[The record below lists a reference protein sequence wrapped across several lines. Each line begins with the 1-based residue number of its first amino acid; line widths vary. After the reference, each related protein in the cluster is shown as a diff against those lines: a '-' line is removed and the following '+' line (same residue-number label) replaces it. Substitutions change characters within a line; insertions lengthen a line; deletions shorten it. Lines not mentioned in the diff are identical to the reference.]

1 VSAIAQFPA
10 LAPFR
15 VRSYRFL
22 WPADLAVSWAF
33 EMENLILG
41 WYILVDTGS
50 VLLFTAFASL
60 QFLGTLIAPMVG
72 VAADRIGPRT
82 VLCAIRAIFSVLA
95 AILAVLALTG
105 SLDPLWV
112 FAVATMTGL
121 VRPSDQVLRYALV
134 GDIIP
139 AGGLAGALGISRT
152 TMDSAR
158 IFGAL
163 AGAGI
168 AASFGIGPA
177 YVAIT
182 VLYLA
187 GFLLTLRVD
196 PVSEFA
202 APRRKPAIAG
212 AAPLVPPAGEVA
224 PATPLRDLFDS
235 FGYVRRTPHL
245 LAAMLLA
252 LLVNITIFPLVNG
265 LLPYVAKEIYGVD
278 RTGLGYLFA
287 AFASGALLGSL
298 ALGRIGSGILAGRMT
313 IAFAAVW
320 CCTALVFVNLG
331 GFWWGVAL
339 LVCSGLAQSLSL
351 VPMTVML
358 IRASDPRYRSRIMG
372 LRMLAVYGLPVGLLG
387 SGQLIEVVGF
397 AATGT
402 IYALAGLAVTAL
414 IALRWRAALWP
425 REAAGNV

>member
-1 VSAIAQFPA
+1 MSAIARFPA

-22 WPADLAVSWAF
+22 WPADLAASWAF

-41 WYILVDTGS
+41 WYILVETAS
-50 VLLFTAFASL
+50 IHLFTIFVSL

-72 VAADRIGPRT
+72 VVADRIGPRT
-82 VLCAIRAIFSVLA
+82 VLCGIRAIFSVLA
-95 AILAVLALTG
+95 AILAVLALTDA
-105 SLDPLWV
+105 LTPVWV
-112 FAVATMTGL
+112 FAVATLMGL

-163 AGAGI
+163 AGAGL
-168 AASFGIGPA
+168 AASFGLGPT

-182 VLYLA
+182 ALYCA
-187 GFLLTLRVD
+187 SFILTRRVD
-196 PVSEFA
+196 RVSEFA
-202 APRRKPAIAG
+202 APR
-212 AAPLVPPAGEVA
+212 EVA
-224 PATPLRDLFDS
+224 AAVAAIRTTPLRELFDS

-252 LLVNITIFPLVNG
+252 LLVNITIFPLVNS
-265 LLPYVAKEIYGVD
+265 LLPYVAKEVYGID

-298 ALGRIGSGILAGRMT
+298 ALSRLGSGILAGRMT

-320 CCTALVFVNLG
+320 CATALVFVQLES
-331 GFWWGVAL
+331 FAAGVVL

-358 IRASDPRYRSRIMG
+358 IRSSDPRYRSRIMG
-372 LRMLAVYGLPVGLLG
+372 LRMLAVYGLQMGLLVSG
-387 SGQLIEVVGF
+387 SLIEVLGF
-397 AATGT
+397 AGAGTLYAAT
-402 IYALAGLAVTAL
+402 GLAVTAL

-425 REAAGNV
+425 REAPGNV

>member
-1 VSAIAQFPA
+1 MSVAAQFAA

-22 WPADLAVSWAF
+22 WPADLAASWAF

-41 WYILVDTGS
+41 WYILVETES
-50 VLLFTAFASL
+50 IHLFTIFVSL

-72 VAADRIGPRT
+72 VAADRIGPRS
-82 VLCAIRAIFSVLA
+82 VLCGIRAIFTVLA
-95 AILAVLALTG
+95 ATLAALALTD
-105 SLDPLWV
+105 SLTPAWV
-112 FAVATMTGL
+112 FAVATLMGI

-163 AGAGI
+163 AGAGL
-168 AASFGIGPA
+168 AAWLGLGPA
-177 YVAIT
+177 YIAIT
-182 VLYLA
+182 ALYVASFVLTR
-187 GFLLTLRVD
+187 GVDRVT
-196 PVSEFA
+196 EFA
-202 APRRKPAIAG
+202 APRVSAG
-212 AAPLVPPAGEVA
+212 IPVQAAT
-224 PATPLRDLFDS
+224 TPLRDLFDC

-252 LLVNITIFPLVNG
+252 LLVNITIFPLVNS
-265 LLPYVAKEIYGVD
+265 LLPYVAKEVYGID

-298 ALGRIGSGILAGRMT
+298 ALSRIGSNILAGRMT

-320 CCTALVFVNLG
+320 CALALVFAQLESFTAGLVFL
-331 GFWWGVAL
+331 AL
-339 LVCSGLAQSLSL
+339 AGLAQTLSL

-358 IRASDPRYRSRIMG
+358 IRTSEPRYRSRIMG
-372 LRMLAVYGLPVGLLG
+372 LRMLAVYGLQVGVLLSGWFIEALGFAGAGALYAGSGLL
-387 SGQLIEVVGF
+387 V
-397 AATGT
+397 TG
-402 IYALAGLAVTAL
+402 L
-414 IALRWRAALWP
+414 IAWHWRKALWP
-425 REAAGNV
+425 REAPGNA